1 MTVVLQASPM
11 GVFRAPAGC
20 NLVSRP
26 TQDRFPVQD
35 RNVDRPTTRLS
46 RLAGRVDGRS
56 RSYRVRGNPRSILE
70 VPGSGQREVTILARV

>member
-26 TQDRFPVQD
+26 TKDLFPVQD
-35 RNVDRPTTRLS
+35 RNVDRPTTGLC
-46 RLAGRVDGRS
+46 RLAGRGDGGPLP
-56 RSYRVRGNPRSILE
+56 YRVRGNPRSILE